1 MPAEEIDGATDAR
14 DRIKL
19 FFKVKEDTWA
29 ALRPAF
35 RKLWIAAVIFGTC
48 VAVHD

>member
-29 ALRPAF
+29 ALCRHSENSGLPQ
-35 RKLWIAAVIFGTC
+35 
-48 VAVHD
+48 